1 MLITEYTSN
10 GTTIVRIR
18 KDWHPARIG
27 MAYIPQ
33 VKNYL
38 DDVNVDRR
46 SRRDMFDLQSALLSN

>member
-10 GTTIVRIR
+10 GTRVVRIR

-33 VKNYL
+33 TRNYL
-38 DDVNVDRR
+38 DDSNVDRR

>member
-10 GTTIVRIR
+10 GQRVVRIR

-33 VKNYL
+33 PRNYL
-38 DDVNVDRR
+38 SEPNVDSR
-46 SRRDMFDLQSALLSN
+46 SRRDMFDLQSALLGK